1 MSKAHRGRPL
11 KEENPGSG
19 RGNCP
24 LCKRSGI
31 KLLYTY
37 EVDDKKLVICK
48 QCNSAVKAGKF
59 KEAIAAI

>member
-11 KEENPGSG
+11 KGETPGSG

-37 EVDDKKLVICK
+37 EAGEKKIVLCK
-48 QCNSAVKAGKF
+48 QCNAAVKNGKF
-59 KEAIAAI
+59 KEALAAL